1 MAYIKFKDAK
11 KLVQGNVSLNAN
23 GNIVTLKFKDNVVVD
38 TSGFEVYLDADKVH
52 KIGVYT
58 DFTTLYRNDEET
70 AKYNGYQL
78 SNDGSVYEKPKLTV
92 RFIAGGGG
100 ELIGITEQSVY
111 NYEELVVPT
120 PVANEDYVFTQW
132 NPEIPES
139 GEVDKNKT
147 FTAVFVSTLPP
158 PEPEPSLEDRVAM
171 VEEQNI
177 VLSMTVDSILTEV
190 IPSLIG

>member
-1 MAYIKFKDAK
+1 MAFIKFKDANT
-11 KLVQGNVSLNAN
+11 LVQGNVSLGAN
-23 GNIVTLKFKDNVVVD
+23 GNVLTLKFKDNVVVD

-78 SNDGSVYEKPKLTV
+78 SNDGSVFEKPKPIV
-92 RFIAGGGG
+92 RFVASSGG

-111 NYEELVVPT
+111 NYEELVTPT
-120 PVANEDYVFTQW
+120 PVANADYKFTQW
-132 NPEIPES
+132 NPAIPES
-139 GEVDKNKT
+139 GEVDRNMT
-147 FTAVFVSTLPP
+147 FTAIFESTLPP